1 MMRFSK
7 PLITACSAL
16 LMSACTVLPES
27 EPPRIVGL
35 GDITPQQAAYQS
47 PRPVSM
53 RVDLPLASAPFDG
66 TLVLIQPSNW
76 EFQALPG
83 TRWRDT
89 MPVLVHDQ
97 LVQSL
102 RASNGFDNVLAANS
116 AANADI
122 SLLPELR
129 GFHARQTN
137 EGTAVVIHLYYEL
150 LQNRTRETLCVLDE
164 KQVVPAQSTEI
175 ASLMEAFRQ
184 GTAEVA
190 ANTAQWAFD
199 CLVGIDA
206 D

>member
-1 MMRFSK
+1 MMRFAK
-7 PLITACSAL
+7 PLMTIGSVL

-76 EFQALPG
+76 EFQALPD

-102 RASNGFDNVLAANS
+102 RAGNGFDNVLAANS
-116 AANADI
+116 AANADV

-129 GFHARQTN
+129 GFHARNTGQ
-137 EGTAVVIHLYYEL
+137 GTVVVINVYYEL
-150 LQNRTRETLCVLDE
+150 LQDQTREILCVLDE
-164 KQVVPAQSTEI
+164 KQVIPAQDTEV
-175 ASLMEAFRQ
+175 ASLVAAFSQ
-184 GTAEVA
+184 GTAKVA
-190 ANTAQWAFD
+190 TNTAQWAFD
-199 CLVGIDA
+199 CLEGVDA
-206 D
+206 N